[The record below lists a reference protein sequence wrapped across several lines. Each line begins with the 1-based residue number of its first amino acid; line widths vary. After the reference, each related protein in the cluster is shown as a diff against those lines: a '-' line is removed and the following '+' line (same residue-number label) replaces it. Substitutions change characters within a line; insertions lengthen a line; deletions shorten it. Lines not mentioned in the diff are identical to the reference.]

1 MRTPGSLRW
10 QVFGGCFGLTAL
22 VVVAFAFALH
32 VQRGAVL
39 HRSLASELESRV
51 AAIGGLCE
59 WEDGVLQFEG
69 GEVPTDPRGQFLRG
83 AAVASWPAAEFVIG
97 DRALFDAVRAQVVPG
112 PTGVFVAS
120 TGSLAY
126 ARVIEVPARPAAGE
140 EPAQPA
146 FAVLVVTSGST
157 TAMTANLAGLRANLV
172 WVGCG
177 VLSIAFAIAM
187 WLSHRIV
194 GPVAALATAAAR
206 AKAGQRIP
214 MPRGGSCEMDG
225 LATAFDGALA
235 RLDDARERQSHFAA
249 DASHELRTPIA
260 IVRTQAEV
268 LQLQAHDESRCRQGL
283 EVILGAAS
291 RMSAMVD
298 SLLLLA
304 RADRDGL
311 AAGMEPCDLASL
323 VRVEIADTKSTAGE
337 PSDFLLVAASDATV
351 LGDAGLLRTLV
362 GNLLRNAIQHGK
374 SAAPICVSV
383 EVTEKIVD
391 LAVVD
396 RGAGIAPAHL
406 PRIFERFFRADDS
419 RSRLTGGA
427 GLGLALVKAI
437 ADLHGAT
444 CTLHSEPGMGTT
456 VRVVF
461 PLAEVS

>member
-1 MRTPGSLRW
+1 MRRPRSLRW
-10 QVFGGCFGLTAL
+10 QVFGVCFGLTSV
-22 VVVAFAFALH
+22 VVVAFALALH
-32 VQRGAVL
+32 AQRGAVL
-39 HRSLASELESRV
+39 YQSLASGLESRV

-59 WEDGVLQFEG
+59 WEDGVLQVAG
-69 GEVPTDPRGQFLRG
+69 GEAPSDPRVQLLQG
-83 AAVASWPAAEFVIG
+83 AAAATWPAAEFVIG
-97 DRALFDAVRAQVVPG
+97 DRALLDGVRAQVVPG
-112 PTGVFVAS
+112 PTSVFVAAA
-120 TGSLAY
+120 GSLAC
-126 ARVIEVPARPAAGE
+126 ARVIEVPARVEEGE
-140 EPAQPA
+140 ERSQAA
-146 FAVLVVTSGST
+146 FALLVVARGST
-157 TAMTANLAGLRANLV
+157 EPMVADLAELRANLV
-172 WVGCG
+172 WVGSG
-177 VLSIAFAIAM
+177 ALSIAFAIAM
-187 WLSHRIV
+187 WLSRRIV
-194 GPVAALATAAAR
+194 GPVAALATAAAQT
-206 AKAGQRIP
+206 KAGHRLP
-214 MPRGGSCEMDG
+214 MPRGGSSELG
-225 LATAFDGALA
+225 RLATAFDGALA
-235 RLDDARERQSHFAA
+235 RLDDARERQSRFAA

-268 LQLQAHDESRCRQGL
+268 LQLQAHDESRCRHGL

-291 RMSAMVD
+291 RMATTVD

-311 AAGMEPCDLASL
+311 AAGMEPCDLAAL
-323 VRVEIADTKSTAGE
+323 VRAEIADTKSAAGE

-374 SAAPICVSV
+374 SAAPICVGVS
-383 EVTEKIVD
+383 VTERVVD

-396 RGAGIAPAHL
+396 RGAGIAPEHL
-406 PRIFERFFRADDS
+406 PRIFERFFRTDDS

-456 VRVVF
+456 VRVAF